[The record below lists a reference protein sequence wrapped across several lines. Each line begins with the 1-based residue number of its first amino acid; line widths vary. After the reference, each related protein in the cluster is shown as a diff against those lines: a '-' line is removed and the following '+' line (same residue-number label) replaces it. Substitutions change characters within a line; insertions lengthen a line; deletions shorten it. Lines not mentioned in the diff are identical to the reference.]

1 MSDFKRTKLG
11 ATLALLGTLF
21 ALHPYLTDLRDVGF
35 RVTDVRIEVL
45 HALAVMACLLAV
57 AVHCFALE
65 MVRERPFSLLERLGN
80 SAFALAVL
88 VLPSYGVAAMLAYA
102 GTLLAR
108 QLDLPHLEW
117 LTPAVAAGL
126 LSLWLLFAVLIRR
139 RLTRQDQKARFDH
152 LADVETAS
160 LRRAQELFADDH
172 YDLAVVEVWR
182 ALEARLRRALVARSV
197 RGDLDDWNRLRDAAH
212 QYGLLAKVPLTQ
224 LDELRRH
231 WQVAVSTEPLP
242 RQAAEA
248 ALATARDVL
257 ATIPH

>member
-1 MSDFKRTKLG
+1 MTDFKRTKLG

-21 ALHPYLTDLRDVGF
+21 ALHPYLADLQGIGF
-35 RVTDVRIEVL
+35 SVAEVRLQVL

-65 MVRERPFSLLERLGN
+65 MVRERTVSVLERLGN
-80 SAFALAVL
+80 SSFALAVL
-88 VLPSYGVAAMLAYA
+88 VLPGYGLACGLAYLGA
-102 GTLLAR
+102 VLAR
-108 QLDLPHLEW
+108 HFDVPHLEW
-117 LTPAVAAGL
+117 ATPAATAGL
-126 LSLWLLFAVLIRR
+126 LALWLLLAVLIRR
-139 RLTRQDQKARFDH
+139 RLTRRDSQARFEH
-152 LADVETAS
+152 LAELETTS
-160 LRRAQELFADDH
+160 LRRAQEMFNHDH

-182 ALEARLRRALVARSV
+182 ALEARLRRALLVRSA
-197 RGDLDDWNRLRDAAH
+197 RGDLDDWGSLRDTAH
-212 QYGLLAKVPLTQ
+212 EHGLLAKVPLTA